1 MRIRTIVLHGLAL
14 AAAAAPAGCMQ
25 RTGRPAQKKSSFPVV
40 VIETSQGTIEA
51 ELWPDKAPITVE
63 NFLGYVDDGHYDQTI
78 FHRCIRGFMIQGGG
92 FGPNM
97 QRKQTREAIRNEA
110 DNGARNLR
118 GTLAM
123 ARTSVVHSATDQFFI
138 NTVDNAF
145 LDHGFVNQQG
155 QRQFGYAVFGK
166 VIEGMDVVDGIER
179 APVVGDPRDGRPQK
193 PVVIKSIRRAGTR

>member
-14 AAAAAPAGCMQ
+14 AAAALAGCMQ

-97 QRKQTREAIRNEA
+97 QRKQTREPIRNEA
-110 DNGARNLR
+110 DNGVRNVR

-138 NTVDNAF
+138 NTVDNRG
-145 LDHGFVNQQG
+145 LDHGV
-155 QRQFGYAVFGK
+155 RDFGYAVFGK
-166 VIEGMDVVDGIER
+166 VIDGMDVVDRIER

>member
-14 AAAAAPAGCMQ
+14 AAAALAGCMQ

-51 ELWPDKAPITVE
+51 ELWLDKAPITVE
-63 NFLGYVDDGHYDQTI
+63 NFLSYVDDGHYDQTI

-97 QRKQTREAIRNEA
+97 QRKQTREPIRNEA

-138 NTVDNAF
+138 NTVDNRG
-145 LDHGFVNQQG
+145 LDHGV
-155 QRQFGYAVFGK
+155 RDFGYAVFGK
-166 VIEGMDVVDGIER
+166 VIDGMDVVDRIER

>member
-1 MRIRTIVLHGLAL
+1 VRIRTIVLHGLAL
-14 AAAAAPAGCMQ
+14 AAAVAPAGCMQ
-25 RTGRPAQKKSSFPVV
+25 RTSRPAQKKSSFPVV

-51 ELWPDKAPITVE
+51 ELWPDKAPITVK

-110 DNGARNLR
+110 DNGARNVR

-138 NTVDNAF
+138 NTVDNRG
-145 LDHGFVNQQG
+145 LDHGVG
-155 QRQFGYAVFGK
+155 DFGYAVFGK
-166 VIEGMDVVDGIER
+166 VIEGMEVVDGIER

>member
-1 MRIRTIVLHGLAL
+1 
-14 AAAAAPAGCMQ
+14 MQ
-25 RTGRPAQKKSSFPVV
+25 RTSRPAQKKSSFPVV

-51 ELWPDKAPITVE
+51 ELWPDKAPITVK

-110 DNGARNLR
+110 DNGARNVR

-138 NTVDNAF
+138 NTVDNRG
-145 LDHGFVNQQG
+145 LDHGVG
-155 QRQFGYAVFGK
+155 DFGYAVFGK
-166 VIEGMDVVDGIER
+166 VIEGMEVVDGIER

>member
-1 MRIRTIVLHGLAL
+1 VRIRTIVLHGLAL

-25 RTGRPAQKKSSFPVV
+25 RTGRPARKKSSFPVV

-78 FHRCIRGFMIQGGG
+78 FHRCIGGFMIQGGG

-97 QRKQTREAIRNEA
+97 QRKQTRQPIRNEA

-138 NTVDNAF
+138 NTVDNRG
-145 LDHGFVNQQG
+145 LDHGV
-155 QRQFGYAVFGK
+155 RDFGYAVFGK
-166 VIEGMDVVDGIER
+166 VIDGMDVVDRIER